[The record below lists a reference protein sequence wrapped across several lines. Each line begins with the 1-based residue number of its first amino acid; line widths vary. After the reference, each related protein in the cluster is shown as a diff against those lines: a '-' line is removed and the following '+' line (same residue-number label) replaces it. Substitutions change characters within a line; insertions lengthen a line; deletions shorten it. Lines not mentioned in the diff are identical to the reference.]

1 MESCGKCII
10 GITGGIG
17 AGKSVVS
24 RILRLKGYWVYDCDL
39 EAKILMDQ
47 DMDVRNA
54 LKELFSESIYLE
66 DGTLDR
72 KLMADMIFTDENIRN
87 SVNRIVH
94 SAVKSDF
101 ISRAG
106 WNGSP
111 VFVESA
117 ILHTSGLDSMC
128 SRIWLVDAPVDVRIN
143 RVVERNGMSAQQIEA
158 RMSAQQGEFDLFD
171 RNKIDVIDNSGDV
184 SLLYQ
189 INNLLET
196 SNQK

>member
-54 LKELFSESIYLE
+54 LKELFSASIYLE

-72 KLMADMIFTDENIRN
+72 KLMADKIFSDENIRN
-87 SVNRIVH
+87 YVNRIVH

-106 WNGSP
+106 RNGSP

-117 ILHTSGLDSMC
+117 ILHTSGLDSIC

>member
-1 MESCGKCII
+1 MESCEKCII

-72 KLMADMIFTDENIRN
+72 KLMADKIFSDENIRN
-87 SVNRIVH
+87 YVNRIVH

-106 WNGSP
+106 RNGSP

-117 ILHTSGLDSMC
+117 ILHTSGLDLS
-128 SRIWLVDAPVDVRIN
+128 ILHI
-143 RVVERNGMSAQQIEA
+143 
-158 RMSAQQGEFDLFD
+158 
-171 RNKIDVIDNSGDV
+171 
-184 SLLYQ
+184 
-189 INNLLET
+189 
-196 SNQK
+196 

>member
-1 MESCGKCII
+1 MESCEKCII

-72 KLMADMIFTDENIRN
+72 KLMADKIFSDENIRN
-87 SVNRIVH
+87 YVNRIVH

-106 WNGSP
+106 RNGSP

-117 ILHTSGLDSMC
+117 ILHTSGLDSIC